1 MLPVTETA
9 FEGAGLSVP
18 SVTVRDAVPYV
29 AIAASGAMADLPRFA
44 PPLFPD
50 LHGWMHERGLTG
62 MAGCFRYKAFRADGR
77 VGMEVAMLLEHAVP
91 GDAQVLAGELP
102 AGRYATATFT
112 GPYDRL
118 HDAFCM
124 LSGWLRGRGLSAD
137 ERNEAGSRFPVA
149 QAEIYRVTPMDTDDP
164 ARWKTDLLVKL
175 AD

>member
-18 SVTVRDAVPYV
+18 VVVDRNAMPYV
-29 AIAASGAMADLPRFA
+29 AIAASGPMADLPRFA
-44 PPLFPD
+44 PPLFPR
-50 LHGWMHERGLTG
+50 LHGWMQQHGLAGTAG
-62 MAGCFRYKAFRADGR
+62 MFRYRAFHGDGG
-77 VGMEVAMLLEHAVP
+77 VAMEVATLLDRAARGDGAVI
-91 GDAQVLAGELP
+91 AGELP
-102 AGRYATATFT
+102 AGRYATATYT

-137 ERNEAGSRFPVA
+137 ERYEAGSRFPAA
-149 QAEIYRVTPMDTDDP
+149 QAEIYRVTPMDTADP
-164 ARWKTDLLVKL
+164 ARWKTDLLLKL